1 MKAYLLG
8 DLPADQASA
17 LEERYFLDRA
27 FFLEVVK
34 REDALIAD
42 YLAGR
47 MPAADQVKFERRY
60 FQNPTLER
68 RVADARSRLGARP
81 AAGRRHSWW
90 TASPLLAAAAM
101 AIIVVAAVLLIRSS
115 RPPDAATVPVA
126 RYQQPPVR
134 LTLTPGVEKG
144 PGAPP
149 ADLQLPLPPAGAE
162 LVVELPGLVSAARFD
177 ATLFR
182 FDPQGGRTAVWSLQP
197 GTSSMA
203 GPEGRQQLTLQPP
216 PGVLAGGDYM
226 IQVDSAGAGITE
238 TYLFRVLSSQ

>member
-17 LEERYFLDRA
+17 LEERYFLDRT

-34 REDALIAD
+34 WEDALIAD

-68 RVADARSRLGARP
+68 RVADARSRLGAHP
-81 AAGRRHSWW
+81 AAGKRRSWW
-90 TASPLLAAAAM
+90 TASPLVAAATM
-101 AIIVVAAVLLIRSS
+101 AIIVVGAVLLLRSS
-115 RPPDAATVPVA
+115 RQPETPTVPVA
-126 RYQQPPVR
+126 IYQPPVR
-134 LTLTPGVEKG
+134 LTLTPGMEKG

-182 FDPQGGRTAVWSLQP
+182 FDSQGGRNAVWSSPAGL
-197 GTSSMA
+197 SSVA

-216 PGVLAGGDYM
+216 PGVLAAGDYM
-226 IQVDSAGAGITE
+226 IHVDSAAAGITE
-238 TYLFRVLSSQ
+238 TYLFRVLASQ